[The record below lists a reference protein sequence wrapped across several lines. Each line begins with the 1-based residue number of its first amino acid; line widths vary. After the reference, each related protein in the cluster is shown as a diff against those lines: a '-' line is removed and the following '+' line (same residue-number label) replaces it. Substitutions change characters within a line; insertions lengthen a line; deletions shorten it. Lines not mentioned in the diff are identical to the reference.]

1 MDAPM
6 CKKLAALRA
15 ESGLTQE
22 EVANHLGITKAAV
35 SKWECA
41 QSMPDISLLPAIAD
55 LYSTSI
61 DDFFNHDKEL
71 DPESINAAYQNALT
85 LLGEDYEA
93 GIAYVR
99 QQIRDH
105 WSCSELLRM
114 MGAALFAQISRLP
127 GFGGSLEGESLRC
140 AEEAERITR
149 RAMELSS
156 KETALL
162 TELPMLTRILLWTG
176 REREAECLIEDH
188 VPKMPNLQAG
198 LLAQLYRET
207 GRREEA
213 VAVLQRALLVSL
225 LEAEAAM
232 ASMAPMVDNDRL
244 DDLAKLGEA
253 LQADGTFVSLFPTL
267 MPTIRLQEAK
277 NYAREGSAEEALR
290 ALEAFADAL
299 DDVCA
304 VMSNPVNPGIF
315 DKVEDTLWAEADE
328 ATADVRADA
337 VTELRVAYAAAL
349 ETEEAWAAIRD
360 DERFA
365 QIVARVSGHERKE

>member
-22 EVANHLGITKAAV
+22 EVANRLGITKAAV
-35 SKWECA
+35 SKWECG

-61 DDFFNHDKEL
+61 DDIFDHDREL
-71 DPESINAAYQNALT
+71 DSESVNAAYQNALT

-93 GIAYVR
+93 GIVYVR
-99 QQIRDH
+99 QQTRYH
-105 WSCSELLRM
+105 WACAEFLHM
-114 MGAALFAQISRLP
+114 MGAALFAQIPKLP
-127 GFGGSLEGESLRC
+127 GFGGSLEGEALLC

-156 KETALL
+156 KETASL

-176 REREAECLIEDH
+176 REREAERVIEDH
-188 VPKMPNLQAG
+188 VSKTPNLQAG

-225 LEAEAAM
+225 LEAQAAM

-253 LQADGTFVSLFPTL
+253 LQPDEAFVSLFPTL
-267 MPTIRLQEAK
+267 MSTIRLQKAK
-277 NYAREGSAEEALR
+277 NFAREGSVEEALR
-290 ALEAFADAL
+290 ALELFVDAL
-299 DDVCA
+299 DGACS
-304 VMSNPVNPGIF
+304 VMPNPVNPGIF
-315 DKVEDTLWAEADE
+315 DKVEDMLWAEADE

-337 VTELRVAYAAAL
+337 VAELRVAYAASL

-365 QIVARVSGHERKE
+365 QIISRVSGHEGRE

>member
-35 SKWECA
+35 SKWECG

-61 DDFFNHDKEL
+61 DDLFNHDREL
-71 DPESINAAYQNALT
+71 DSESINAAYQNALT

-99 QQIRDH
+99 KQTRDH

-114 MGAALFAQISRLP
+114 MGAALFAQIPKLP
-127 GFGGSLEGESLRC
+127 GFGGSLEGEALLC

-149 RAMELSS
+149 RAMEMSS
-156 KETALL
+156 KETASL

-176 REREAECLIEDH
+176 REREAERLIEAH
-188 VPKMPNLQAG
+188 VAKTPNLQAG

-207 GRREEA
+207 GRSEEA
-213 VAVLQRALLVSL
+213 VAVLQRALLASL
-225 LEAEAAM
+225 LEAQAVM

-244 DDLAKLGEA
+244 GDLAKLGEA
-253 LQADGTFVSLFPTL
+253 LQPDGTFASLFPTL

-277 NYAREGSAEEALR
+277 NYARECSAEEALR
-290 ALEAFADAL
+290 ALEVFADAL
-299 DDVCA
+299 DDACA

-315 DKVEDTLWAEADE
+315 DKVEDMLWTGADE